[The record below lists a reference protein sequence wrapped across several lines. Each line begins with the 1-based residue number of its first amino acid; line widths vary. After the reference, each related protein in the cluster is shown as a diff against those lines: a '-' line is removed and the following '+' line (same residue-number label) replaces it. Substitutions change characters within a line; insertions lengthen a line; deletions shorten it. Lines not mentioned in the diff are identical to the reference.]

1 MYTDITKLKPTE
13 ISIPKGTQFYLF
25 NDGRLG
31 IYTWESL
38 NIYNMLTFKVD
49 LTIDEKTFPK
59 EKEEIPDWG
68 ELVCL
73 TELKNGYLVL
83 GFGRAL
89 DFTNLIIDIK
99 DNKPNLIKK
108 IQINNGDFC
117 CRKVLNFH
125 LGEKDFFI
133 AGDYNPQIYKAENPF
148 NEITTLDID
157 IYIDDMI
164 QIKNTNLLAY
174 IGSNNFGI
182 IDLTNIEKEKTPKK
196 NLIISFDKNEK
207 YFKLVQSKEEIIC
220 LGGNILRFINKKNY
234 ENKSLI
240 LNKEFYSLDTC
251 NAICLLYN
259 EQLLAWNSYGF
270 LYKIDIGKKEILQKY
285 DFGPKAD
292 IYFFQCLAYKDKY
305 LIFSEEEKLYEIQY
319 NEKEEVKNYI
329 EEKPKKTLE
338 DFMKEQDNIVKKIIE
353 EKNIKDEIGNCKPPY
368 TFYYMYRYNSM
379 KKEFPLINERN
390 IFSLCLKEY
399 NYLKPENQKFFENL
413 SINDN

>member
-1 MYTDITKLKPTE
+1 MYTDISKIKKSD
-13 ISIPKGTQFYLF
+13 IKIPKGSKFYLL
-25 NDGRLG
+25 NDGRLI
-31 IYTWESL
+31 IYSYISL
-38 NIYNMLTFKVD
+38 NIYNMVTFKVD
-49 LTIDEKTFPK
+49 LTINENTFPN
-59 EKEEIPDWG
+59 EKEPGEMNWG
-68 ELVCL
+68 ELVCF
-73 TELKNGYLVL
+73 TELKNGFLVL

-117 CRKVLNFH
+117 CRKLFNFH

-133 AGDYNPQIYKAENPF
+133 AGDCNPQIYEAENPF
-148 NEITTLDID
+148 NEITTLDIV
-157 IYIDDMI
+157 IVDMM

-174 IGSNNFGI
+174 IETNNFGI
-182 IDLTNIEKEKTPKK
+182 IDLTNIEEEKKPKK
-196 NLIISFDKNEK
+196 NLIISFDKNEI
-207 YFKLVQSKEEIIC
+207 YFKLIQSKEEIIC

-234 ENKSLI
+234 EHKSLI
-240 LNKEFYSLDTC
+240 LNKEFYSLDTF

-259 EQLLAWNSYGF
+259 EQLLAWNSNGSLF
-270 LYKIDIGKKEILQKY
+270 KIDINKKEILQKY

-292 IYFFQCLAYKDKY
+292 VYFFQCLAYKDKY

-329 EEKPKKTLE
+329 EEKPKKTIE
-338 DFMKEQDNIVKKIIE
+338 DFMKEQDNIVKKIRE